1 MLSRVLVALVFV
13 GLLLAAVVFAPSGGD
28 SLWVRTLHNFAHV
41 PIFGAITL
49 AALFALRSVPALVSR
64 PPVQQ
69 YALAFAVAAFLGG
82 ATELAQVPSGRD
94 ASWMDLYNDLLGAA
108 IFLALSAAFERGAG
122 QRHAAARTIYFIG
135 GALVLAYAASPLAS
149 AAIAYAH
156 RANGFPV
163 IADFTRG
170 VGEEFISTR
179 FTSIDVEPIPEPWA
193 SGSQRALRI
202 DFYPGSWPG
211 IEFTEPPPNWQGYRT
226 LQVEVI
232 NPTSVELAFTI
243 RIDDRQHNG
252 READR
257 FVRAF
262 EVAPATRATFSIPL
276 QDIESAPRDRRFDL
290 TQVRRIIMFRSK
302 TSSAQ
307 RMYLVGMRLEDRDG

>member
-1 MLSRVLVALVFV
+1 MPSRVPAALAFV

-28 SLWVRTLHNFAHV
+28 SLWIRTLHNFAHV
-41 PIFGAITL
+41 PIFGAIAL
-49 AALFALRSVPALVSR
+49 AALFALRGVPVLVAR

-69 YALAFAVAAFLGG
+69 YALAFAVAAFFGG

-94 ASWMDLYNDLLGAA
+94 ASWMDLCNDLLGAA
-108 IFLALSAAFERGAG
+108 ALLALYAAFDRGAG
-122 QRHAAARTIYFIG
+122 QRHAAARTIYFIA

-149 AAIAYAH
+149 TAVAYAH
-156 RANGFPV
+156 RANSFPAV
-163 IADFTRG
+163 ADFTQG
-170 VGEEFISTR
+170 VGEGFISTR
-179 FTSIDVEPIPEPWA
+179 FTSIDIEPIPEPWA
-193 SGSQRALRI
+193 SDSQRALRI
-202 DFYPGSWPG
+202 DFYPGAWPG
-211 IEFTEPPPNWQGYRT
+211 IDFTEPPPNWQGYRT

-257 FVRAF
+257 FVRTF
-262 EVAPATRATFSIPL
+262 EVAPATRTTFAIPVK
-276 QDIESAPRDRRFDL
+276 DIELAPRGRTFDL

-302 TSSAQ
+302 SSSAK
-307 RMYLVGMRLEDRDG
+307 RMYLVGMRLEGDE